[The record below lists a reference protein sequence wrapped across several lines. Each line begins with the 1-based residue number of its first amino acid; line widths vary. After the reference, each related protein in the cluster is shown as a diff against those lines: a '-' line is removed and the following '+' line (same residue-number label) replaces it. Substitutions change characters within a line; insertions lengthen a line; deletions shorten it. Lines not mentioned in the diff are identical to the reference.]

1 MTPWQPILDFW
12 FGDQEPP
19 EPAFRKRW
27 FSGGAEVDQHIAER
41 FGDLHQRAIDGEL
54 DAWLLHPQGR
64 LALILLIDQFSRNL
78 YRGRADAFNW
88 DPLAQQ
94 WTLQAL
100 DNDHYDSLAASGRMF
115 CLMPLMHAED
125 LALHDRLSQA
135 IEQLCTEFPQQL
147 DFLEGMRKSAI
158 EHRDIIVRFGRYP
171 HRNAALGRAPTAD
184 EVNYLAGDAA
194 RFGQ

>member
-1 MTPWQPILDFW
+1 MTPWQSILDFW

-27 FSGGAEVDQHIAER
+27 FRGGAEVDQQISER
-41 FGDLHQRAIDGEL
+41 FGELHQRAVDGEL
-54 DAWLLHPQGR
+54 DAWLSHPHGR

-78 YRGRADAFNW
+78 YRGQAEAFAW
-88 DPLAQQ
+88 DHRAQQ
-94 WTLQAL
+94 WTLEAL
-100 DNDHYDSLAASGRMF
+100 DGEHYPALAASGRMF

-125 LALHDRLSQA
+125 LALHDRLADA
-135 IEQLCTEFPQQL
+135 IEQLCTDFPEQQ
-147 DFLEGMRKSAI
+147 DFLDGLRTSAI

-171 HRNAALGRAPTAD
+171 HRNAAVGRTNTD
-184 EVNYLAGDAA
+184 EEVAYLAGDAA